1 MIINLNNKIFEKVLL
16 LLVLLVMPISVM
28 APLGTWVP
36 LILSSIIILLSNP
49 LFFYKRKVDKIFV
62 VL

>member
-1 MIINLNNKIFEKVLL
+1 MIIKLNNKIFEKVLL

-36 LILSSIIILLSNP
+36 LILSSIIILLSKP
-49 LFFYKRKVDKIFV
+49 LFF
-62 VL
+62 